1 MEQTGEVVRQA
12 DEIDLDEGQLSCE
25 RYERA
30 ARHDVP
36 LCPNRF
42 VFAMDAVQGS
52 GFALALLRE
61 HLHLRASARIE
72 FSTCSNCYFLQLDDV
87 DRYQNSRGG
96 MLDAVSTMPF
106 RSSEIFKAEIS
117 YWTSSDISRVEGA
130 EALKALKE
138 IGLTP

>member
-1 MEQTGEVVRQA
+1 MEQTGEVIRQA
-12 DEIDLDEGQLSCE
+12 DDIDLDEGQLSCE

-30 ARHDVP
+30 TRYDVP

-42 VFAMDAVQGS
+42 VVAMDAVRGS

-61 HLHLRASARIE
+61 HLHLRASARIV

-87 DRYQNSRGG
+87 DRYQNSRVG
-96 MLDAVSTMPF
+96 MLDAISTMPF

-117 YWTSSDISRVEGA
+117 NWTRSDISRVKDA